1 MTQTKARL
9 NTDIR
14 KKIGGLIQSHFEN
27 EQTTELEERMNST
40 LGPTEIAGVI
50 LYPTIGLT
58 PKEKILALLIPLK
71 PRRIPPPY
79 QRSDTKSGSFF
90 FFL

>member
-27 EQTTELEERMNST
+27 EQTTELENFKSAKEDIDVAYST
-40 LGPTEIAGVI
+40 
-50 LYPTIGLT
+50 
-58 PKEKILALLIPLK
+58 K
-71 PRRIPPPY
+71 
-79 QRSDTKSGSFF
+79 
-90 FFL
+90 